1 MSFFFR
7 PLCVS
12 WTLTLHLLCC
22 RLLLETLHL
31 VLLIPRKKFLTF
43 FIYLH
48 FRLAIQ
54 AGDGLPPTV
63 IYFRNISVRNIR
75 KIKSPLFV
83 FNGNFFEQNFRY
95 NLYIQYGLRSVKIC
109 TFFYQ
114 IRPLYCDC
122 CLKILFIFLL
132 RLVKRNKFE
141 NHICCVKRLYTFHV
155 YYNNC
160 KKWLSQEIWSYTI
173 VIIGNQR
180 DANTRFF
187 SKKLF
192 SPLQYFIPQYITVL
206 MLMYLLKKLL
216 TYMTH
221 HA

>member
-43 FIYLH
+43 FH
-48 FRLAIQ
+48 
-54 AGDGLPPTV
+54 LPTLPFVWLYKLVMAWAYHLLTV

-75 KIKSPLFV
+75 EKKKSPLLFV
-83 FNGNFFEQNFRY
+83 FNGNFLKQNFRY
-95 NLYIQYGLRSVKIC
+95 NLSTQYGLRSVKIC

-122 CLKILFIFLL
+122 CLKILFIFFL

-160 KKWLSQEIWSYTI
+160 KKKNGYHIKSEAIL
-173 VIIGNQR
+173 
-180 DANTRFF
+180 
-187 SKKLF
+187 
-192 SPLQYFIPQYITVL
+192 
-206 MLMYLLKKLL
+206 
-216 TYMTH
+216 
-221 HA
+221 